1 MGIKGYD
8 QWKTAS
14 PHDDEQAEEILYYDV
29 MEDADRVVNAVD
41 KAMMD
46 WETKPGPWKYH
57 IDEMKR
63 VIEELCLYIEDM
75 T

>member
-8 QWKTAS
+8 QWKTSS
-14 PHDDEQAEEILYYDV
+14 PHDDEYDV
-29 MEDADRVVNAVD
+29 LEDADKVVAAVD

-63 VIEELCLYIEDM
+63 VIEELCLYVEEM